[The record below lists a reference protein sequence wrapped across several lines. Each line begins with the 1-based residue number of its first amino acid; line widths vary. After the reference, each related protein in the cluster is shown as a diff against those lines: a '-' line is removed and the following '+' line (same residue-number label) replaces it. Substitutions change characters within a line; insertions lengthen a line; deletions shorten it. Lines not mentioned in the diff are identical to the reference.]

1 MFVADLDILQHCFFQ
16 IQFRAYKNG
25 VPSIDRKSIDRNW
38 KSIILTSL
46 RDRNSRPILIII
58 FFFAIICGFR
68 SNCVSSDSRFRSIG
82 VSGDSRLRSIVFDRS
97 TRVLRNE
104 PSDPKKNDR
113 KNVSPFR
120 HGRARNRFDGRA
132 RRRFTFFFFFYV
144 VSHYNTVLS
153 AHAVG
158 ETETERR
165 TIAERGRDPRKRFRV
180 ARCVFFGSRKRR
192 TEAPLF
198 SVSSGSGADAIGAV
212 RLRDELLKRRTA
224 YERDAIPSV
233 YTT

>member
-132 RRRFTFFFFFYV
+132 RRRFTFFFFFTSFRIITWYC
-144 VSHYNTVLS
+144 
-153 AHAVG
+153 
-158 ETETERR
+158 RR
-165 TIAERGRDPRKRFRV
+165 TPSEKRKLKEERSPNEEETR
-180 ARCVFFGSRKRR
+180 ANAFGSRVAFSSGRENVGRKRR
-192 TEAPLF
+192 CFRLVPGL
-198 SVSSGSGADAIGAV
+198 V
-212 RLRDELLKRRTA
+212 RTRSAQCACATNF
-224 YERDAIPSV
+224 
-233 YTT
+233 